1 MRTLLIACLFFFF
14 VGSEAQAKLR
24 FLNDIRDGEQVTVAT
39 MGTSLTDGP
48 WSDWALWL
56 RRWLKG
62 EAPDAANVTFWN
74 NGVGAASSDNANFN
88 LSGLDRQLP
97 QTLAQNPDVVFIEF
111 GINDAYLPYAISLAD
126 SAANLNTMIDALE
139 TQNPSVE
146 IIVQTMNNPVNVH
159 LTNRPEIDAY
169 YQVSRDV
176 AAARG
181 ALLIDHYPEWLSL
194 YNSDP
199 TTWALYVPDGIH
211 PGPRG
216 RANLILP
223 GIIAAL
229 ESASVPEASTLSSAV
244 CLIWCVAAGRW
255 RSPRFRRRG

>member
-1 MRTLLIACLFFFF
+1 MRTLLTACL
-14 VGSEAQAKLR
+14 VLLASDAHATLR
-24 FLNDIRDGEQVTVAT
+24 FLNDIRDGEAVTVAT
-39 MGTSLTDGP
+39 MGTSLTDEP
-48 WSDWALWL
+48 WSDWAIRL
-56 RRWLKG
+56 RRWLKT
-62 EAPDAANVTFWN
+62 EAPEAANVTFWN

-126 SAANLNTMIDALE
+126 SAANLNAMIDALQ
-139 TQNPSVE
+139 TQNPAVE
-146 IIVQTMNNPVNVH
+146 IIVQTMNNPVGVH

-176 AAARG
+176 AADRG

-216 RANLILP
+216 TVNLILP
-223 GIIAAL
+223 GIISAL
-229 ESASVPEASTLSSAV
+229 ESASVPEVSTLSGAV
-244 CLIWCVAAGRW
+244 CLICCTAGGW
-255 RSPRFRRRG
+255 RRRSMGHGLPR